1 MRLPNRLTRRA
12 PASTG
17 RDGSTLTETAVV
29 LPVFFLLLFA
39 FIEFGHVFMT
49 IHTLNSA
56 ARRAARLG
64 ISETATTASVTALA
78 NQVVSSAIPGSSAT
92 ILVKNGDA
100 FDVTGVDAS
109 AINYASLPNI
119 ELSTAERRQ
128 LFIVR
133 VSVPYSNVAILGN
146 SRWLGGLTV
155 YGQCVMRK
163 E

>member
-1 MRLPNRLTRRA
+1 MRLLGQLTKHSRTRK
-12 PASTG
+12 G
-17 RDGSTLTETAVV
+17 RDGSTVTETAIV
-29 LPVFFLLLFA
+29 LPVFFLILFG

-64 ISETATTASVTALA
+64 VSETTTTASVIALA
-78 NQVVSSAIPGSSAT
+78 NQVVSSAIPNTSTT

-100 FDVTGVDAS
+100 FDVTGMNAS
-109 AINYASLPNI
+109 TINYSTLPDI

-133 VSVPYSNVAILGN
+133 VSVPYSSVAILGPK
-146 SRWLGGLTV
+146 WLGGLTV

>member
-1 MRLPNRLTRRA
+1 MRLLSKPTRHTVTA
-12 PASTG
+12 TG
-17 RDGSTLTETAVV
+17 RDGSTLTETAIV
-29 LPVFFLLLFA
+29 LPIFFLMLFG

-56 ARRAARLG
+56 AQRAARLG
-64 ISETATTASVTALA
+64 ISETATTASVTTLA

-109 AINYASLPNI
+109 TINYSALPNI

-133 VSVPYSNVAILGN
+133 VSVPYSNVAILGP
-146 SRWLGGLTV
+146 RWLGGLTV

>member
-1 MRLPNRLTRRA
+1 M
-12 PASTG
+12 
-17 RDGSTLTETAVV
+17 TETAVV
-29 LPVFFLLLFA
+29 LPIFFLLLFG

-64 ISETATTASVTALA
+64 VSETATTASVTALA

-100 FDVTGVDAS
+100 FDVTGVDA
-109 AINYASLPNI
+109 ATINYSALANI

-133 VSVPYSNVAILGN
+133 VSVPYSNVAILGPK
-146 SRWLGGLTV
+146 WLSGLTV

>member
-1 MRLPNRLTRRA
+1 MRLLRNLTQHKTTIQNR
-12 PASTG
+12 S
-17 RDGSTLTETAVV
+17 GSTLTETAVV
-29 LPVFFLLLFA
+29 LPIFFLMLFG

-64 ISETATTASVTALA
+64 VSEAATTADVRTLA
-78 NQVVSSAIPGSSAT
+78 SQVVNSAIPSGNAT
-92 ILVKNGDA
+92 ILVKNADA
-100 FDVTGVDAS
+100 FDAATVNAS
-109 AINYASLPNI
+109 TINYSTLPDI
-119 ELSTAERRQ
+119 ELKTAGRRQ

-133 VSVPYSNVAILGN
+133 VSVPYSNVAILGPK
-146 SRWLGGLTV
+146 WLGGLTV